1 MNKKYFIT
9 EVFSEA
15 AYQGNQLAT
24 FPDAAELDSAEMQKI
39 ARAFNFAETTFIVGG
54 SLETGFDVRIFTPD
68 RELPFAGHPT
78 LGTSHLIRTEILGI
92 DLPELTLNLGVGPI
106 VVQFSDDGVIWM
118 NQNEPT
124 FGDVYDAQEVAD
136 ELGLSLEDIDSR
148 FPCQKV
154 STGLEFLMV
163 PVCSYESL
171 KSAYVGRGRFAQG
184 CFVFCQG
191 GYTLDQQIQ
200 ARMFAGALGVSED
213 PATGSANGCLAAYMV
228 EHRYLGGSE
237 VDVCVG
243 QGYEI
248 GRPSQLYL
256 RSQKLESDFVV
267 RVGGKVRLVAAGEW
281 LL

>member
-24 FPDAAELDSAEMQKI
+24 FPDATELDGAEMQKI

-54 SLETGFDVRIFTPD
+54 SVETGFDVRIFTPD

-78 LGTSHLIRTEILGI
+78 LGTSHLIRNEILGI

-106 VVQFSDDGVIWM
+106 VVQFSGDGVIWM
-118 NQNEPT
+118 KQNKPT
-124 FGDVYDAQEVAD
+124 FGNVYDAEEVAI

-154 STGLEFLMV
+154 STGLEFLIV
-163 PVCSYESL
+163 PVTSYQSL
-171 KSAYVGRGRFAQG
+171 KSAYVSRGRFAQG
-184 CFVFCQG
+184 CFVFCRG
-191 GYTLDQQIQ
+191 GYTADQQIQ
-200 ARMFAGALGVSED
+200 ARMFAGALGVPED
-213 PATGSANGCLAAYMV
+213 PATGSANGCLAAYMA
-228 EHRYLGGSE
+228 EHQYLGGRE

-243 QGYEI
+243 QGYEV

-256 RSQKLESDFVV
+256 RSQKLESEFIV
-267 RVGGKVRLVAAGEW
+267 RVGGKVRLVAVGEW

>member
-1 MNKKYFIT
+1 
-9 EVFSEA
+9 
-15 AYQGNQLAT
+15 
-24 FPDAAELDSAEMQKI
+24 
-39 ARAFNFAETTFIVGG
+39 
-54 SLETGFDVRIFTPD
+54 
-68 RELPFAGHPT
+68 
-78 LGTSHLIRTEILGI
+78 
-92 DLPELTLNLGVGPI
+92 
-106 VVQFSDDGVIWM
+106 M

-163 PVCSYESL
+163 PVSSYESL
-171 KSAYVGRGRFAQG
+171 KSAYVGRGRFARG

-191 GYTLDQQIQ
+191 GYTPEQQIQ

-228 EHRYLGGSE
+228 EHRYLGGRE

-243 QGYEI
+243 QGYEV

-256 RSQKLESDFVV
+256 RSQKLESDFSV